1 MPLGGEGPEN
11 EARWERM
18 RLGKSEGGEGDGVNL
33 DMHTVLYSSV
43 PQRFYGRTY
52 DQCQVRSHTV
62 CKHCLT

>member
-1 MPLGGEGPEN
+1 MGEN
-11 EARWERM
+11 EAW
-18 RLGKSEGGEGDGVNL
+18 KEGRGEGDGVNL

-62 CKHCLT
+62 CRAVKHCLT